1 MLVFGKRFLLQS
13 HPLHGNIKRKGRGS
27 LFFRWMQVR
36 CTKELVGLVTFSLQ
50 YLRMW
55 QRKLLFRPQA
65 FARPVDVVSA
75 VLYSVECRKMR
86 CFHQYQNIIR
96 PLRRSLLSIMFALIS
111 KMDTYFRLHYLFPV
125 RNYNDYSVVSSTLK
139 VRIGLFF
146 LNMKKQNRVQTF
158 FQCCSCFTLD
168 KSSKVVFVNLL
179 IHTYWTTPSSHI

>member
-1 MLVFGKRFLLQS
+1 MLVFGKIFLLQS
-13 HPLHGNIKRKGRGS
+13 HPLHGNIKMKGRGS
-27 LFFRWMQVR
+27 SASVCSMQVR

-96 PLRRSLLSIMFALIS
+96 PLRRSLLSIMFALIL
-111 KMDTYFRLHYLFPV
+111 KMDTYFRLHYLFLE
-125 RNYNDYSVVSSTLK
+125 RNYIDYAVISSTLK
-139 VRIGLFF
+139 VRICLFF
-146 LNMKKQNRVQTF
+146 LEYEDTK
-158 FQCCSCFTLD
+158 
-168 KSSKVVFVNLL
+168 
-179 IHTYWTTPSSHI
+179 